1 MNSKATVAITAVALI
16 ILGLALTGLKH
27 FGLGFPLLPGERTE
41 VWTVEAKAS
50 FNATERP
57 IVASLALPAK
67 SDFHVI
73 DESFGSAGYGFTL
86 DENTAGRR
94 AIWSTRSATGKQ
106 ALYYKLQGYS
116 AADRRDVL
124 DLPAPAEAPL
134 PPQWGEAESS
144 AAKDLSQRAHASSG
158 NSKTFLAQLLQ
169 LINDPD
175 SQNSAMLLSQ
185 FDKHEAILNILATNQ
200 INTHVIKVI
209 PLRDQTRNIKAE
221 EFIAAWI
228 DDSWLVFDPESNSL
242 GIGEEYLIWEPQGRS
257 LLDLE
262 GGFRSHVYFSI
273 VKNDLLSTNV
283 AIKEGYKNMNELVD
297 FSIYSL
303 PVEAQS
309 TFKFILMVPLGVLI
323 VVLLRV
329 LIGVKTSGTFM
340 PVLIAIAFLQTSL
353 ATGLSVF
360 LLIVLLGVG
369 IRGYLASLNLL
380 LVSRIAALVT
390 IVVILMSLIA
400 IFSHKLGWT
409 QALSVTFFTMI
420 ILAWTI
426 ERMSIIW
433 EEDGGQ
439 EVLMQGGGS
448 LFVAILCFLIMKAD
462 ITKHLFFNFPELLLS
477 VLGLTLLL
485 GHYTGYKLSELWR
498 FRFLK
503 KEL

>member
-1 MNSKATVAITAVALI
+1 MNSRATVTITAIALI
-16 ILGLALTGLKH
+16 LLGLALTALKH
-27 FGLGFPLLPGERTE
+27 LGLGFPLLPGERKE

-50 FNATERP
+50 FQATDRP

-67 SDFHVI
+67 TDFHVI
-73 DESFGSAGYGFTL
+73 DESFGSAGYGFSIEEDDL
-86 DENTAGRR
+86 QRR
-94 AIWSTRSATGKQ
+94 AVWSTRSASGKQ

-116 AADRRDVL
+116 DSNRKDAL
-124 DLPAPAEAPL
+124 DLPAPTEPPL

-144 AAKDLSQRAHASSG
+144 AAKDLSQRALAQSG
-158 NSKTFLAQLLQ
+158 DSKTFLDQLLK

-175 SQNSAMLLSQ
+175 SQNAAMLLSQ
-185 FDKHEAILNILATNQ
+185 FDKRSVVLNILANNQ
-200 INTHVIKVI
+200 INAREIRVI

-221 EFIAAWI
+221 YFIAAWI
-228 DDSWLVFDPESNSL
+228 DNRWLVLDPESNTL
-242 GIGEEYLIWEPQGRS
+242 GIGEDYLIWEQQGHS
-257 LLDLE
+257 LLDLA
-262 GGFRSHVYFSI
+262 GGFRSNVFFSI
-273 VKNDLLSTNV
+273 VKNDVLSTQV
-283 AIKEGYKNMNELVD
+283 AVKEGYRNMNELVD

-323 VVLLRV
+323 VVILRV
-329 LIGVKTSGTFM
+329 LVGVKTSGTFM

-380 LVSRIAALVT
+380 LVSRIAAIVT
-390 IVVILMSLIA
+390 IVVILMALIA
-400 IFSHKLGWT
+400 VFSHKLGWT
-409 QALSVTFFTMI
+409 QALSVTFFPMI

-433 EEDGGQ
+433 EEDGGK
-439 EVLMQGGGS
+439 EVLTQGGGS

-477 VLGLTLLL
+477 VLGTTLLL

-503 KEL
+503 KEQ